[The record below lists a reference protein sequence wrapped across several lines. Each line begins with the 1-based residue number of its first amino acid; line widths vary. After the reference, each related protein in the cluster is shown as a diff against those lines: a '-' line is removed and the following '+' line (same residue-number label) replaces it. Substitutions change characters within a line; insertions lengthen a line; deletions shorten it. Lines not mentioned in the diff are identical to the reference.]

1 MNIPS
6 DYTTTQIR
14 REHDTI
20 KLVFELTKGK
30 GFIAGGFARYC
41 VSENINPICP
51 GDIDV
56 FTGDMGTFTD
66 IYLAFKANPSLKQ
79 RSDTEIETKFE
90 YVFKEGFKKEVLNIQ
105 LIKPV
110 HISNMNSRGD
120 FISVLTNFDF
130 TISKAAIL
138 ANGEA
143 WMHHQFERDDRGGH
157 LVIEKI
163 HCPISS
169 MKRVIKY
176 AQKGYTIESK
186 ELLKLF
192 KDYETRPTD
201 WKKLVDEGLSQNRDN
216 WPKEKQNEFV
226 RAMYMD

>member
-1 MNIPS
+1 MDLL
-6 DYTTTQIR
+6 DYKKATIW
-14 REHDTI
+14 RELDTI
-20 KLVFELTKGK
+20 KLIFELTKGK

-41 VSENINPICP
+41 VSERSNPNCP

-56 FTGDMGTFTD
+56 FTGDMGIFTD
-66 IYLAFKANPSLKQ
+66 IFLAFKANPFLKQ

-110 HISNMNSRGD
+110 HISNMNSKGD

-138 ANGEA
+138 PNGEA
-143 WMHHQFERDDRGGH
+143 WVHHQFERDDNEGN

-176 AQKGYTIESK
+176 TQKGYTIESK

-192 KDYETRPTD
+192 KDYEMRPSE
-201 WKKLVDEGLSQNRDN
+201 WKMLVDEGLSQDIEK
-216 WPKEKQNEFV
+216 WPIEKRNEFV

>member
-1 MNIPS
+1 MNKE
-6 DYTTTQIR
+6 DYNQVSIR
-14 REHDTI
+14 REQDTI
-20 KLVFELTKGK
+20 NLIFELTRGR

-41 VSENINPICP
+41 VSDRPDPNCP
-51 GDIDV
+51 NDIDI
-56 FTGDMGTFTD
+56 FTGDMGNFTD
-66 IYLAFKANPSLKQ
+66 IYLDFKANPRLRQKSN
-79 RSDTEIETKFE
+79 TEIETKFE
-90 YVFKEGFKKEVLNIQ
+90 YVFKEGFKKETLNIQ

-110 HISNMNSRGD
+110 HISNMNSKGD
-120 FISVLTNFDF
+120 VFSVMTNFDF

-138 ANGEA
+138 ADGEA
-143 WMHHQFERDDRGGH
+143 WVHHQFNRDDLGGY

-176 AQKGYTIESK
+176 TQKGYTIESK

-192 KDYETRPTD
+192 KDYEARPVD
-201 WKKLVDEGLSQNRDN
+201 WKLLVTEGLSQNIDN
-216 WPKEKQNEFV
+216 WPEDRKNDFV

>member
-1 MNIPS
+1 MFETL
-6 DYTTTQIR
+6 DYKSVAIL

-20 KLVFELTKGK
+20 KLVFELTQGL

-41 VSENINPICP
+41 VSERSELSCP
-51 GDIDV
+51 GDIDI
-56 FTGDMGTFTD
+56 FTEDMGHFTD
-66 IYLAFKANPSLKQ
+66 IYLAFKANHRLKQ
-79 RSDTEIETKFE
+79 RTNTEIETKFD
-90 YVFKEGFKKEVLNIQ
+90 YIFKEGFKKETLSIQ

-110 HISNMNSRGD
+110 HISNMNSKGN

-138 ANGEA
+138 ANGDA
-143 WMHHQFERDDRGGH
+143 WAHHQFDRDDLGGH

-176 AQKGYTIESK
+176 TQKGYTIESK
-186 ELLKLF
+186 EMLKLF
-192 KDYETRPTD
+192 KDYEARPND
-201 WKKLVDEGLSQNRDN
+201 WKVLVEEGLSQDRAD
-216 WPKEKQNEFV
+216 WPVDRQNEFV

>member
-1 MNIPS
+1 MNLL
-6 DYTTTQIR
+6 DYKKATIW
-14 REHDTI
+14 RELDTI
-20 KLVFELTKGK
+20 KLIFELTKGK

-41 VSENINPICP
+41 VSERSNPNCP

-66 IYLAFKANPSLKQ
+66 IFLAFKANPSLKQ

-110 HISNMNSRGD
+110 HISNMNSKGD

-130 TISKAAIL
+130 TISKVAIL
-138 ANGEA
+138 PNGEA
-143 WMHHQFERDDRGGH
+143 WVHHQFERDDNGEH

-176 AQKGYTIESK
+176 TQKGYTIESK

-192 KDYETRPTD
+192 KDYEMRPSE
-201 WKKLVDEGLSQNRDN
+201 WKMLVDEGLSQDIEK
-216 WPKEKQNEFV
+216 WPIQKRNEFV